1 VPAAATTSAPR
12 EISRGKKNALLN
24 DRQEQLD
31 FIASIAPLAQASE
44 KKYGVPASVTIAQ
57 AILESAWGKRA
68 IGNNYFG
75 IKARVGEAYCEFTT
89 TEYNQTIKQK
99 LQDKFRA
106 FPSAQA
112 SFDAHGKLIAN
123 ANRYKPAMAVAH
135 DPLAFALQ
143 LQRCGYSTNP
153 NYPKILVALIEQW
166 KLTQYDADSKEAA

>member
-1 VPAAATTSAPR
+1 MT
-12 EISRGKKNALLN
+12 
-24 DRQEQLD
+24 RQDQLD
-31 FIASIAPLAQASE
+31 FIASIAPAARASQ

-68 IGNNYFG
+68 LGNNYFG
-75 IKARVGEAYCEFTT
+75 IKARVGEAYQEFTT

-99 LQDKFRA
+99 LVDKFRV

-112 SFDAHGKLIAN
+112 SFDAHGKLLSTTKKYA
-123 ANRYKPAMAVAH
+123 AAMSVAH

-143 LQRCGYSTNP
+143 LQRCGYATDP
-153 NYPKILVALIEQW
+153 NYPKSLAALIQQW